1 LITTGI
7 QCFRIIVDPY
17 VNYNFITGKLMF
29 KATYITA
36 CTSILP
42 NVSQHEESGFEL
54 TPGGPVSP
62 EKSRNISLPGMLLPT
77 PAVQTTLVI
86 YYI

>member
-1 LITTGI
+1 MITTGI

-17 VNYNFITGKLMF
+17 VKYNYITVKLMYKAIFIT
-29 KATYITA
+29 TY
-36 CTSILP
+36 TSILP

-62 EKSRNISLPGMLLPT
+62 EKRVET
-77 PAVQTTLVI
+77 
-86 YYI
+86 